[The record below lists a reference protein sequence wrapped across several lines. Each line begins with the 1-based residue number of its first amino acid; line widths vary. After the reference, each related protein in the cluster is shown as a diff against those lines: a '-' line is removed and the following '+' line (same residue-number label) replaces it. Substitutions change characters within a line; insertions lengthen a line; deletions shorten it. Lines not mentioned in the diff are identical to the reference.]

1 MFLAEIKDRKGVL
14 RMRALKIFFLVLVLC
29 AGFGLFGQYAEAQKA
44 VAHPSGGSHGSYR
57 GGSHGGYHGG
67 YHGYHGGYHGYH
79 GYHSGYYY
87 RPYYYPFFGFGYGWG
102 YPYYGYGY
110 GFGYPY
116 YSGYY
121 YGYGEVK
128 LEVKPKDAQVFLDGD
143 YVGTV
148 DEFNSW
154 YQRMNVEPGKHR
166 IVIREQGYQPYTMD
180 LRVLPGQS
188 YKIKQQMHP
197 GNDAI
202 PENEM
207 RLPEREYRDQDRYQD
222 RYQDQGRYQNQERDR
237 EYNRGY
243 TPPDQDY
250 QPEDRD
256 QDQYNR
262 NVEPYGSDGQTYGS
276 DGHTYGSNGQTYGS
290 DGQQEGYQQN
300 SAGKTMMTFQVE
312 PRDATI
318 YIDGNYYGTA
328 DGQNNNEIQVLLADG
343 THRLEVVRSG
353 YASFSKDIL
362 VNNTATNSLTIQLEK
377 K

>member
-1 MFLAEIKDRKGVL
+1 
-14 RMRALKIFFLVLVLC
+14 MRALKIFFLVLVLGG
-29 AGFGLFGQYAEAQKA
+29 GFGLFGQYADAA
-44 VAHPSGGSHGSYR
+44 TRASSVGSHGSR
-57 GGSHGGYHGG
+57 GGGYHGSHGGYRGGYHGG
-67 YHGYHGGYHGYH
+67 YRGGYGGYHGYH
-79 GYHSGYYY
+79 RYHSGYFY
-87 RPYYYPFFGFGYGWG
+87 RPYYYPYFGFGYGWG
-102 YPYYGYGY
+102 YPYYGYGVA
-110 GFGYPY
+110 YPY

-154 YQRMNVEPGKHR
+154 YQKMNVEPGKHR

-188 YKIKQQMHP
+188 YKIKEQMQP
-197 GNDAI
+197 GNDVI
-202 PENEM
+202 PDNEM
-207 RLPEREYRDQDRYQD
+207 RLPESEYRDQDRYQD

-243 TPPDQDY
+243 PPPDQDY
-250 QPEDRD
+250 QPEDRN

-262 NVEPYGSDGQTYGS
+262 NVEPYGSDGQ
-276 DGHTYGSNGQTYGS
+276 TYGSNGQTYGS

-328 DGQNNNEIQVLLADG
+328 DGQKNNEIQVLLANG

-362 VNNTATNSLTIQLEK
+362 VNNTATHSITIQLEK